1 MKIKKLW
8 IPTLLLAII
17 LASSIQVVGSQND
30 DTTTLEIMDIRGG
43 LFKVTAD
50 IKNTGNVT
58 AENFTITLS
67 VKGGILN
74 NINITQICT
83 GCGGCGTTILPGKT
97 KSESTRETGIIL
109 GFGKI
114 DIIVT
119 AEAENADLVTE
130 EATGFVLGPFVL
142 II

>member
-1 MKIKKLW
+1 MIRKKLL
-8 IPTLLLAII
+8 ITTLLIAIL
-17 LASSIQVVGSQND
+17 LASTVQVEGSQNN
-30 DTTTLEIMDIRGG
+30 DTTTLEITDIRGG
-43 LFKVTAD
+43 IFKVTAD
-50 IKNTGNVT
+50 IKNTGNIT

-74 NINITQICT
+74 KINISQECS
-83 GCGGCGTTILPGKT
+83 GCGHCGTTIPPGQI
-97 KSESTRETGIIL
+97 KSESTRESGIIF

-114 DIIVT
+114 NIIVT
-119 AEAENADLVTE
+119 AEAENADLVTK